1 MNINER
7 VKYLRKHLRL
17 SQKDFGER
25 VEMSQG
31 HLTNVE
37 TGKRELTDKNI
48 KLICIVFNV
57 SENWLRSGSGDMFAE
72 TDDALLEKLAR
83 EYNMSD
89 AQQRIMNAFLR
100 MNEQKRE
107 MVAQSFFM
115 FVDSL
120 QEIIPAAPS
129 VTLLD
134 NVSDEELELKKRQE
148 LIAIEFEAEK
158 KGITSLASTGTSGR
172 TKKA

>member
-1 MNINER
+1 MNSRIKR
-7 VKYLRKHLRL
+7 ARRHLQL
-17 SQKDFGER
+17 SQKEFADKLGITQSGVSWME
-25 VEMSQG
+25 QAG
-31 HLTNVE
+31 NNVSDQNV
-37 TGKRELTDKNI
+37 R
-48 KLICIVFNV
+48 LICSLFNV
-57 SENWLRSGSGDMFAE
+57 CENWLRTGNGDMFAE

-89 AQQRIMNAFLR
+89 AQQRIMNTFLR

-120 QEIIPAAPS
+120 QEISPAAPS